1 MTDLEQINPCG
12 YPQMTSYCSAS
23 LEMKCFFWT
32 SFSRLY
38 YSKNNTVHKREGT
51 SPKIIIWCCLW
62 MTLKWIPQVSGQIL
76 TTVNIYKDYNLYL
89 MKITS
94 QLLRGL
100 MDVLSKAL
108 RCVSKG
114 PGSIPGICKTVIF
127 NILTKIAIFGG
138 VFCTSLVL
146 KFGWFSS
153 MFEFSIGTIT
163 VQKISLGHDFFGCI
177 LFDSLPDPLLSDI
190 GTIF

>member
-1 MTDLEQINPCG
+1 
-12 YPQMTSYCSAS
+12 MTSYCSAS

-89 MKITS
+89 LKISS

-100 MDVLSKAL
+100 MAVLSKAL
-108 RCVSKG
+108 RCAPKG
-114 PGSIPGICKTVIF
+114 KGSIPGICKTVIF
-127 NILTKIAIFGG
+127 NILTKIEIFRG

-146 KFGWFSS
+146 KFGWFWYIL
-153 MFEFSIGTIT
+153 EYSIGTIT
-163 VQKISLGHDFFGCI
+163 VLKISLGHPTLMGAF
-177 LFDSLPDPLLSDI
+177 SLNMSK
-190 GTIF
+190 TVC